1 MRMTSVP
8 LFLLGAAIAC
18 TGRTADRKT
27 PDRARDSATPAPL
40 PARAEPVALS
50 PDSVLVGAAC
60 PFECCQYGKWTLD
73 SAADL
78 RATPSVTAPIVAHL
92 KEGTEVVADTG
103 FVVVNPVGLVLGIGD
118 FRQPETGVELHAG
131 DTLFVLE
138 EVGEG
143 RWHARLHGELVSVSS
158 EQIDTDGNYGAK
170 LVRAPHSQW
179 WAHFVVLGFRS
190 GWVLM
195 DEVKEHGADA
205 CGA

>member
-1 MRMTSVP
+1 M
-8 LFLLGAAIAC
+8 
-18 TGRTADRKT
+18 
-27 PDRARDSATPAPL
+27 
-40 PARAEPVALS
+40 
-50 PDSVLVGAAC
+50 
-60 PFECCQYGKWTLD
+60 
-73 SAADL
+73 
-78 RATPSVTAPIVAHL
+78 
-92 KEGTEVVADTG
+92 
-103 FVVVNPVGLVLGIGD
+103 VVNPVGLVLGIGD
-118 FRQPETGVELHAG
+118 FRQPETVVELHAG

-170 LVRAPHSQW
+170 LVRAPYSQW
-179 WAHFVVLGFRS
+179 WAHFVVPGFRS